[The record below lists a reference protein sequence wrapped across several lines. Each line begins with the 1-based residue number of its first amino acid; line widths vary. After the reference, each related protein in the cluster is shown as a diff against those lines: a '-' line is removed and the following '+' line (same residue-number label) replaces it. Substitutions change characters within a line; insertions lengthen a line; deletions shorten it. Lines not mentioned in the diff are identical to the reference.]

1 MASYL
6 MYHELERP
14 GRALCDDSPGYI
26 RYVVREE
33 DFLRQLDH
41 LRARGNAGLDVS
53 TALMRPSPG
62 VAITFDDGCE
72 TDLLIA
78 APALRERDFGAT
90 FYITTGFLG
99 QRGYLDSQ
107 QLRTLAESG
116 FEIGSHGVTH
126 RFLPDL
132 PDEALLTELSDSKR
146 RLEDI
151 VGRPV
156 AHLSCPGGRWDER
169 VALWASN
176 VGYVTV
182 ATSRPG
188 LNPARADKLNLAR
201 NVILRHTSLSAF
213 EQVCGGRRTGMN
225 HVRTRALDFAKVV
238 LGNRAY
244 VQLRSAALLGA
255 KWTEV
260 AVRRFHGATR
270 G

>member
-1 MASYL
+1 MASFL

-14 GRALCDDSPGYI
+14 RRALCDDSPGYL

-41 LRARGNAGLDVS
+41 LRERGIAGLDVS

-99 QRGYLDSQ
+99 RRGYLDSQ

-126 RFLPDL
+126 RFLP
-132 PDEALLTELSDSKR
+132 
-146 RLEDI
+146 
-151 VGRPV
+151 
-156 AHLSCPGGRWDER
+156 
-169 VALWASN
+169 
-176 VGYVTV
+176 
-182 ATSRPG
+182 
-188 LNPARADKLNLAR
+188 
-201 NVILRHTSLSAF
+201 
-213 EQVCGGRRTGMN
+213 
-225 HVRTRALDFAKVV
+225 
-238 LGNRAY
+238 
-244 VQLRSAALLGA
+244 
-255 KWTEV
+255 
-260 AVRRFHGATR
+260 
-270 G
+270 